1 MSSRE
6 QAPLEPCCLPCHTV
20 FMQHERVKA
29 VLFDLDGTLVNT
41 IDDIVSAINKA
52 LVEEQV
58 EGIDSSIGKSVVGNG
73 LRNALNKALLMR
85 GDSVSPQR
93 LEQLYQILLSYYR
106 AHPVTYSR
114 PYEGITEMLEDLH
127 SGGLVF
133 GVFSNKAD
141 ELVHEILSVL
151 FPSHLFQFV
160 LGLREG
166 LPRKP
171 DPMGVHLFCQE
182 QKVLPEEILY
192 VGDSE
197 VDYQLAINSHCQ
209 VALVTWG
216 FRSESQLRKLD
227 EGIICDTIV
236 QLKRRIHAV

>member
-1 MSSRE
+1 
-6 QAPLEPCCLPCHTV
+6 
-20 FMQHERVKA
+20 MQQEKVKA

-52 LVEEQV
+52 LVEEQI

-73 LRNALNKALLMR
+73 LRNALNKTLLLR

-93 LEQLYQILLSYYR
+93 LEQLYQVLLSYYKD
-106 AHPVTYSR
+106 HPVIFSK
-114 PYEGITEMLEDLH
+114 PYEGITEMLEDLRV
-127 SGGLVF
+127 SNIVL

-141 ELVHEILSVL
+141 ELVQKILSVL
-151 FPSHLFQFV
+151 FPSHPFRFI

-171 DPMGVHLFCQE
+171 DPMGVSLFCQE
-182 QKVLPEEILY
+182 TGVAPKETLY